1 MRRPTE
7 EEIRE
12 FAYATGARSRKYQSL
27 PFATQNDLEC
37 VVMRSEFLNEKQKKI
52 CVKWLKAAHSLPI
65 SWVQARFN
73 YEWEESIQNRTTE
86 TWESQILK
94 MQRTSLN
101 FTKFQEQ
108 VTLDMYKND
117 KDLLENWERYRMT

>member
-7 EEIRE
+7 EELRE
-12 FAYATGARSRKYQSL
+12 FAYATGARSRNYQSL

-37 VVMRSEFLNEKQKKI
+37 VVVRSEFLNEKQKKI

-73 YEWEESIQNRTTE
+73 HEWEESIQNENPE
-86 TWESQILK
+86 TWEITDLENAKNNTKLHEIS
-94 MQRTSLN
+94 RTSN
-101 FTKFQEQ
+101 IRNVQT
-108 VTLDMYKND
+108 
-117 KDLLENWERYRMT
+117 R